1 MKRLV
6 FDIETNGLKPT
17 EVHCIVA
24 VDVDTNEQHVFRS
37 DYGNLDGFDALLG
50 TDKFELIGH
59 NILGYDVPVLQRL
72 RQTTFEGH
80 KLTDTMVLS
89 RLANPSRDGGH
100 SLKNLS
106 RGYSDE
112 KGSHEDWSVVSDEM
126 VDYCVQ
132 DVITNIGVYKRLLK
146 ELDGFSQD
154 SIELEHRVQTIV
166 QGQVR
171 HGWLLDQQAAY
182 DLLATLKE
190 RKLQIEEEVHTRFR
204 PKLKFVREIEPK
216 IKKDGTMSNVGLKF
230 LGDQWTNVAGPFS
243 RLELVEFNLGSRQ
256 QIGEYLQDF
265 GWKPKEFT
273 PNGNAIVDEK
283 VLSSVSGI
291 PEAKLIAEYLLVQK
305 RMAQVTSWL
314 EAVDPDTQR
323 VHGYVNTNGAVTG
336 RMTHSGPN
344 MAQVPAVYSEY
355 GKECRDCWIVKPGY
369 KLVGCDASGLELRML
384 AHYMNDPAYT
394 KEILHGDIHTANQV
408 AAGLDTRD
416 QAKTFIYAFL
426 YGAGDAKIGTIV
438 GGTASH
444 GRRLKDKFLSNTPAL
459 GELRDRVSQA
469 SARGYL
475 IGLDGRRVFVRS
487 EHAAL
492 NTLLQSAG
500 AIVMKKAL
508 CTLDHYA
515 KLWDLDYAFVGN
527 IHDEFQIEVREEHA
541 DKLGY
546 LAVSSIQSAGQELGL
561 RCQLDGEYKV
571 GDTWAQTH

>member
-1 MKRLV
+1 MRKLV
-6 FDIETNGLKPT
+6 FDIEANGLKPT

-24 VDVDTNEQHVFRS
+24 IDVDTNEQFVYRS
-37 DYGNLDGFDALLG
+37 DHGNLNGFSRLL
-50 TDKFELIGH
+50 DMDQCELIGH
-59 NILGYDVPVLQRL
+59 NVLGYDIPVLKRL
-72 RQTTFEGH
+72 MGITFEGH
-80 KLTDTMVLS
+80 KITDTLVLS

-100 SLKNLS
+100 SLKNLG
-106 RGYSDE
+106 RF
-112 KGSHEDWSVVSDEM
+112 GSEQKTHHEDWSVVSDEM
-126 VDYCVQ
+126 VEYCVQ
-132 DVITNIGVYKRLLK
+132 DVVVNLAVYKRLLQ
-146 ELDGFSQD
+146 ELDGFSEE

-166 QGQVR
+166 QRQVQN
-171 HGWLLDQQAAY
+171 GWLLDQRNAY
-182 DLLATLKE
+182 DLLAQLKE
-190 RKLQIEEEVHTRFR
+190 RMMQVEEEVHARFR

-216 IKKDGTMSNVGLKF
+216 IKKDGTMSSVGLKF
-230 LGDQWTNVAGPFS
+230 LGDRWTEVSGPFS

-256 QIGEYLQDF
+256 QIAEYLQDF
-265 GWKPKEFT
+265 GWKPTHFT
-273 PNGNAIVDEK
+273 DKGSAIVDEK
-283 VLSSVSGI
+283 VLSSVQGI

-305 RMAQVTSWL
+305 RIAQVNSWL
-314 EAVDPDTQR
+314 DAVEDDGR

-336 RMTHSGPN
+336 RMTHNSPN

-355 GKECRDCWIVKPGY
+355 GKECRGCWVVKPGY

-384 AHYMNDPAYT
+384 AHYMNDPDYT
-394 KEILHGDIHTANQV
+394 NEVLNGDIHTANQL

-438 GGTASH
+438 GGTAPH

-469 SARGYL
+469 AARGYL
-475 IGLDGRRVFVRS
+475 LGLDGRKVYVRS

-515 KLWDLDYAFVGN
+515 KLWELDYEFVGN
-527 IHDEFQIEVREEHA
+527 IHDEFQIEVKAEHA

-546 LAVSSIQSAGQELGL
+546 LAVSSIQSAGVELGL
-561 RCQLDGEYKV
+561 RCKLDGEYKV
-571 GDTWAQTH
+571 GDSWAETH